1 MPKSAQSL
9 RLTDRYSRQLATT
22 AARVARIAKGR
33 WNLAPEDFDGSYST
47 WLDAVVPVVTSAQ
60 RSNERLTT
68 AYLTAFIASETGKRP
83 RLKKVDSVAGLS
95 RDGRPLREAWDSP
108 PIKAKVVVG
117 DGGTVEQ
124 ASAEARTAALR
135 LADLDTYYGARG
147 PMSALLTAVAAIEG
161 YTRVAG
167 VNACG
172 ACLGAADG
180 TVFSSDEVFQFHAN
194 CDCVAEPVLI
204 GDPGT
209 VTRPSGQEIFNDLP
223 EAEQDRRLGEKAAE
237 AVRGGLPLSSLVG
250 EAHMDNEADWITQK
264 PLAAL

>member
-124 ASAEARTAALR
+124 ASAEVRTSALR
-135 LADLDTYYGARG
+135 LSDLDTY
-147 PMSALLTAVAAIEG
+147 
-161 YTRVAG
+161 
-167 VNACG
+167 
-172 ACLGAADG
+172 
-180 TVFSSDEVFQFHAN
+180 
-194 CDCVAEPVLI
+194 
-204 GDPGT
+204 
-209 VTRPSGQEIFNDLP
+209 
-223 EAEQDRRLGEKAAE
+223 
-237 AVRGGLPLSSLVG
+237 
-250 EAHMDNEADWITQK
+250 
-264 PLAAL
+264 